1 MNTYTVSFFGHR
13 QIERPFEV
21 EGRLEKIIRELIG
34 SKEYVEFIV
43 GRNGEF
49 DQMVASTVRRV
60 KKAVDD
66 ANSALVLVLPYMT
79 AEYSNNKAS
88 FEDYYDEIEVFD
100 SGHFRS
106 AFGQRNRSMVDRS
119 DLVVCCIEHDEG
131 GAYEAVRYARKRDK
145 KVLNVAYRK
154 EMQENAR
161 I

>member
-21 EGRLEKIIRELIG
+21 EERLEKIIRELIR
-34 SKEYVEFIV
+34 SKEYVEFLV

-88 FEDYYDEIEVFD
+88 FEDYYDEVEKFD
-100 SGHFRS
+100 SGHFRA
-106 AFGQRNRSMVDRS
+106 AFGQRNRAMVDRS